1 MTEGFARR
9 KTGRRSW
16 RGEQIVC
23 IKYAISPRPG
33 FQLNW
38 VQRKIFERRIPDGR
52 EFLPNA
58 VTDHGISPPR
68 SDRYTT
74 RHIFFTQ
81 NLTWMEYEQRRG
93 KKKMITKKKKAYLH
107 AKPFAPRD
115 VALSLL
121 PSGSSVHAFSGEFAL
136 ASGAMEAPG
145 YIRAHMA
152 IDAFRT
158 PRAFFSYKT
167 RTRFHQQIFLFQM

>member
-1 MTEGFARR
+1 MA
-9 KTGRRSW
+9 
-16 RGEQIVC
+16 
-23 IKYAISPRPG
+23 
-33 FQLNW
+33 
-38 VQRKIFERRIPDGR
+38 
-52 EFLPNA
+52 
-58 VTDHGISPPR
+58 SPPLAAIG
-68 SDRYTT
+68 YTT
-74 RHIFFTQ
+74 RHIFLQ

-93 KKKMITKKKKAYLH
+93 KKKDDNEEEKKAYLH

-136 ASGAMEAPG
+136 ANGAMGAPG